1 MTKEEL
7 RTAMETE
14 LAWRQEELAFMK
26 NQLSNIDG
34 GLLQDRYRKSL
45 VLMLYSHFE
54 GFVKICLLSYIQY
67 VNSLHLKRECFNER
81 LIASSMNREF
91 NAFDNNDEKCS
102 IFKKKLPEDKR
113 LHRFYRRVNFL
124 ETLEDFKAEDLMIPD
139 ETIDTE
145 SNLWYIV
152 LQKNLYKVGLP
163 VDLFD
168 DFSKDIDAL
177 VNRRNSI
184 AHGTER
190 AGVTKNEYA
199 KWETKAYQVME
210 DIIRCIY
217 ATVSHEKYLKEPI
230 CQT

>member
-1 MTKEEL
+1 LTKEEL

-26 NQLSNIDG
+26 NQLTNIQEEI
-34 GLLQDRYRKSL
+34 LKNKYRKSL

-67 VNSLHLKRECFNER
+67 VNSLNLKRECFNER
-81 LIASSMNREF
+81 LVASSMNREF
-91 NAFDNNDEKCS
+91 NAFDNNDEKCN
-102 IFKKKLPEDKR
+102 IFKKKLPEDRR

-124 ETLEDFKAEDLMIPD
+124 EELEEFRTKNLQISD
-139 ETIDTE
+139 EAIDTE
-145 SNLWYIV
+145 SNLWYVV

-163 VDLFD
+163 INLFD
-168 DFSKDIDAL
+168 AFAKDIDAL

-190 AGVTKNEYA
+190 AGVSEHEYSQ
-199 KWETKAYQVME
+199 WEKKTYRVME
-210 DIIRCIY
+210 DMIRCVY
-217 ATVSHEKYLKEPI
+217 DTVYHEKYLKEN
-230 CQT
+230 

>member
-14 LAWRQEELAFMK
+14 LAWRQEELTFMK
-26 NQLSNIDG
+26 NQLSNISEE
-34 GLLQDRYRKSL
+34 LLKEKYRKSL
-45 VLMLYSHFE
+45 VLMLYAHFE

-67 VNSLHLKRECFNER
+67 VNSLHLKRECFQER

-91 NAFDNNDEKCS
+91 TAFDNNDEKCS
-102 IFKKKLPEDKR
+102 IFKRKLPDDKR
-113 LHRFYRRVNFL
+113 LHRLYRRVNFL
-124 ETLEDFKAEDLMIPD
+124 EELDEFKSRELVISD

-163 VDLFD
+163 VDLFED
-168 DFSKDIDAL
+168 VSKDVDAL

-190 AGVTKNEYA
+190 AGVTEREYLR
-199 KWETKAYQVME
+199 WETKTYRIME
-210 DIIRCIY
+210 DMVKCIY
-217 ATVSHEKYLKEPI
+217 HTVCHEKYRKEH
-230 CQT
+230 

>member
-14 LAWRQEELAFMK
+14 LAWRQEELAFLK
-26 NQLSNIDG
+26 NQLSNIQEEIQRDK
-34 GLLQDRYRKSL
+34 YRKCL

-54 GFVKICLLSYIQY
+54 GFIKICLLSYIQY
-67 VNSLHLKRECFNER
+67 VNSLHLKRENFNEE
-81 LIASSMNREF
+81 LVVSSMHREF
-91 NAFDNNDEKCS
+91 NAYDNNDEKCN

-113 LHRFYRRVNFL
+113 LHRFYRRVNLL
-124 ETLEDFKAEDLMIPD
+124 EELDVFKQNDLLIPD
-139 ETIDTE
+139 ETVDTE

-163 VDLFD
+163 IDLFGD
-168 DFSKDIDAL
+168 LSSDIDAL

-190 AGVTKNEYA
+190 AGVSENEYL
-199 KWETKAYQVME
+199 KWETKTNRVME
-210 DIIRCIY
+210 EIIKCIY
-217 ATVSHEKYLKEPI
+217 HNVCYEKYLKVN
-230 CQT
+230 QT

>member
-14 LAWRQEELAFMK
+14 LAWRQEELAFLK
-26 NQLSNIDG
+26 NQLSNIQEEIQRDK
-34 GLLQDRYRKSL
+34 YRKCL

-54 GFVKICLLSYIQY
+54 GFIKICLLSYIQY
-67 VNSLHLKRECFNER
+67 VNSLHLKRENFNEE
-81 LIASSMNREF
+81 LVASSMHREF
-91 NAFDNNDEKCS
+91 NAYDNNDEKCN

-113 LHRFYRRVNFL
+113 LHRFYRRVNLL
-124 ETLEDFKAEDLMIPD
+124 EELDVFKQSDLLIPD
-139 ETIDTE
+139 ETVDTE

-163 VDLFD
+163 IDLFD
-168 DFSKDIDAL
+168 DLSSDIDAL

-190 AGVTKNEYA
+190 AGVSENEYL
-199 KWETKAYQVME
+199 KWETKTNKVME
-210 DIIRCIY
+210 EIIKCIY
-217 ATVSHEKYLKEPI
+217 HNVCYEKYLKVN
-230 CQT
+230 QT

>member
-14 LAWRQEELAFMK
+14 LAWRQEELAFLK
-26 NQLSNIDG
+26 NQLSNIQEEIQRDK
-34 GLLQDRYRKSL
+34 YRKCL

-54 GFVKICLLSYIQY
+54 GFIKICLLSYIQY
-67 VNSLHLKRECFNER
+67 VNSLHLKRENFNEE
-81 LIASSMNREF
+81 LVASSMHREF
-91 NAFDNNDEKCS
+91 NAYDNNDEKCN

-113 LHRFYRRVNFL
+113 LHRFYRRVNLL
-124 ETLEDFKAEDLMIPD
+124 EELDVFKQNDLLIPD
-139 ETIDTE
+139 ETVDTE

-163 VDLFD
+163 IDLFGD
-168 DFSKDIDAL
+168 LSSDIDAL

-190 AGVTKNEYA
+190 AGVSENEYL
-199 KWETKAYQVME
+199 KWETKTNRVME
-210 DIIRCIY
+210 EIIKCIY
-217 ATVSHEKYLKEPI
+217 HNVCYEKYLKVN
-230 CQT
+230 QT

>member
-1 MTKEEL
+1 
-7 RTAMETE
+7 METE
-14 LAWRQEELAFMK
+14 LAWRQEELAFLK
-26 NQLSNIDG
+26 NQLVNIQEEVLKDK
-34 GLLQDRYRKSL
+34 YRKSL

-54 GFVKICLLSYIQY
+54 GFIKICLLTYVQYI
-67 VNSLHLKRECFNER
+67 NSLHLKRERFSDK
-81 LIASSMNREF
+81 LIVSSMNHEF
-91 NAFDNNDEKCS
+91 NAYDNNDEKCT

-113 LHRFYRRVNFL
+113 LHRFYRRVNFIEEL
-124 ETLEDFKAEDLMIPD
+124 DNFKQSDLLIPD

-163 VDLFD
+163 IDLFD
-168 DFSKDIDAL
+168 NLSRDIDAL

-190 AGVTKNEYA
+190 AGVKENEYL
-199 KWETKAYQVME
+199 KWEEKTYRIME

-217 ATVSHEKYLKEPI
+217 YNVSYEKYLKEN
-230 CQT
+230 QV

>member
-1 MTKEEL
+1 
-7 RTAMETE
+7 MESE
-14 LAWRQEELAFMK
+14 LAWRQEELAFLK
-26 NQLSNIDG
+26 NQLSNMTNEAQKDK
-34 GLLQDRYRKSL
+34 YRKSL

-67 VNSLHLKRECFNER
+67 INSLQMKREAFNEK
-81 LIASSMNREF
+81 LVASSMSREF
-91 NAFDNNDEKCS
+91 NAYDNNDEKCK

-113 LHRFYRRVNFL
+113 LHKFYRRVNFI
-124 ETLEDFKAEDLMIPD
+124 EEMNGFKQCNLFITD

-152 LQKNLYKVGLP
+152 LQKNLYKAGLP

-168 DFSKDIDAL
+168 EISEDIDAL

-190 AGVTKNEYA
+190 AGVREKEYA
-199 KWETKAYQVME
+199 QWELKTYRVME
-210 DIIRCIY
+210 DIIKCIY
-217 ATVSHEKYLKEPI
+217 HNVCHECYLK
-230 CQT
+230 QVQ